1 MLDIYRFERVRAG
14 ESRRIRKRLCS
25 GTQFSA
31 VVVAFASG
39 HEFSLGSPPRP
50 KQKPCPS
57 CWGSRAWNQ
66 NFNSRI
72 PVRVPRWLRAR
83 ETKRDR
89 ATGEFGEKRERSYLS
104 RLCLLSTRDN
114 RRESLPGMLSR
125 LSSAA
130 AVLTGGSRWFR
141 RVNRV
146 NYADIQLALLAH
158 MRVRLNFDRGE
169 SVFNLDRESASRCT
183 SHHHHHREMRVRLP
197 LSNFYSPRSRGL
209 VSLARRIYAPP

>member
-1 MLDIYRFERVRAG
+1 M
-14 ESRRIRKRLCS
+14 
-25 GTQFSA
+25 
-31 VVVAFASG
+31 VVAFPATNSASARRRG
-39 HEFSLGSPPRP
+39 PNKSLVHHAGAAERETRTLIHEFRL
-50 KQKPCPS
+50 
-57 CWGSRAWNQ
+57 
-66 NFNSRI
+66 
-72 PVRVPRWLRAR
+72 RVPRWLRAR

-130 AVLTGGSRWFR
+130 AVLTGSSRWFR

-169 SVFNLDRESASRCT
+169 SVFNLDRESASRYT